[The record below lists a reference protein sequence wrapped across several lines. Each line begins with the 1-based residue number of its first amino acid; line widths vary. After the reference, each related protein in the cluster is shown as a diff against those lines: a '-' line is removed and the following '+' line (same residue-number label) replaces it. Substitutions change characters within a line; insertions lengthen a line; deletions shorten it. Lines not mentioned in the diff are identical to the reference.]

1 MIKGKCLRYAELE
14 KCWIKKTE
22 ALSMVAQSA
31 EVNPANRKIA
41 IFSKN
46 IYAARHAERM
56 ARTSV
61 PVGLR
66 SASAGVPPADGEA
79 AGLP

>member
-1 MIKGKCLRYAELE
+1 MRNWKSA
-14 KCWIKKTE
+14 WIKKTE
-22 ALSMVAQSA
+22 APSMIAQSA
-31 EVNPANRKIA
+31 GVNPANRKTA

-56 ARTSV
+56 AWTSV

-66 SASAGVPPADGEA
+66 SAGIPPADGEA